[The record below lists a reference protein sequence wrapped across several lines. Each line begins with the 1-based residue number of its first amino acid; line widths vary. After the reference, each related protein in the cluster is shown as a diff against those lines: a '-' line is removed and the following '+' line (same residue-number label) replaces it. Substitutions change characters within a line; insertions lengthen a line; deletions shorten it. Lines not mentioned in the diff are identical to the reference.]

1 MVNNRLYFIFLFQQI
16 YYETIRRIPQGEE
29 LLLGNK
35 DPIQLDGNGM
45 EQQSQNSMNFS
56 ANDEDRER
64 DSNGNTSLGGG
75 PSTGG
80 LLALSVG
87 ALSSTSP
94 GGKHS
99 AAEEDTDDEDDDN
112 GRKCIKCDKI
122 FHDIYT

>member
-1 MVNNRLYFIFLFQQI
+1 MHFIFIFPQI

-45 EQQSQNSMNFS
+45 EQQSQTSMNFS

-64 DSNGNTSLGGG
+64 DTNGNTNLGGG
-75 PSTGG
+75 SSTGG

-87 ALSSTSP
+87 ALAGTSP
-94 GGKHS
+94 GGKHSSHS